1 MAAAIARAAGT
12 LPASRTATAGIETP
26 LHNGGDFQLATLQC
40 KLSFPARLCAD
51 LRRTRS
57 HAPRDLKD
65 VSLNKQGL
73 QALHQKSQK
82 TRRRVAQQKVRAISI
97 NDTSAAPILDDG
109 GGDDGIGGDGGKGNG
124 RSGGNGGE
132 GASNEGSGDG
142 NRPKSINPITLLAE
156 GWRERVEADSSFPFK
171 VLTEQIIGVG
181 ASVIGDMAGRPNFG
195 LSELDFVF
203 STMIVGS
210 ILNFS
215 LMYLLAPTMATAG
228 AASLPG
234 IFRSCPPGHM
244 FEPGNFGLLARS
256 GM

>member
-12 LPASRTATAGIETP
+12 LLASRTATAGLETP
-26 LHNGGDFQLATLQC
+26 LHNGGDFQSASSQC

-51 LRRTRS
+51 LRTRS
-57 HAPRDLKD
+57 HGPRDLKH
-65 VSLNKQGL
+65 VFQNKQGL
-73 QALHQKSQK
+73 QAAHHKSLR

-97 NDTSAAPILDDG
+97 NDTSAAPIPDNG

-124 RSGGNGGE
+124 RTGGNGGE

-234 IFRSCPPGHM
+234 VFRSCPPGHM

-256 GM
+256 GT